1 MFDLVDF
8 FRCFSSF
15 FALWKS
21 RDVLHWIELHIEC
34 CCWGGWLL
42 LTRRRRDFHTICK
55 GQHQGKT
62 LKEKQ
67 EIGSGKQ
74 LFDSLLTGGRGTSS
88 FFFRF
93 FAASSP
99 DKLSVNQ
106 GLFTQVWCT
115 TSRTQTQCFEI
126 LTLIRLT
133 INPKVQHYVRKCF

>member
-8 FRCFSSF
+8 FRCFSSL

-74 LFDSLLTGGRGTSS
+74 LFDMGSWDFFLLLSL
-88 FFFRF
+88 FRF
-93 FAASSP
+93 FAAFSP

-115 TSRTQTQCFEI
+115 TNRTQTQCFEKI
-126 LTLIRLT
+126 STLIRFT
-133 INPKVQHYVRKCF
+133 KNPKIQKILLKCT

>member
-42 LTRRRRDFHTICK
+42 LTLRRRDFHAICK
-55 GQHQGKT
+55 GQDQGKT